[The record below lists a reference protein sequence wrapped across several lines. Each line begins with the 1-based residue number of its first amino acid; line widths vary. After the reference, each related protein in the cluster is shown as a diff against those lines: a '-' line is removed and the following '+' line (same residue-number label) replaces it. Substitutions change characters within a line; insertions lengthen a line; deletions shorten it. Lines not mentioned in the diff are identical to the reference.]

1 MTQSKYDAATAKALM
16 ELAHGECKD
25 EATAPYIQRESG
37 LYVNESFRA
46 VCPPGT
52 IFDWTPADDMEWPG
66 SPNPDT
72 APFLPIPFTA
82 SELAACMLDG
92 PGQSIQFALDKR
104 IGYPLK
110 DGALG
115 SIRAR
120 HRWMREALQEAYDI
134 AAAAQLVVGE
144 FDHEEEA
151 RAHAL
156 AQQYDDANGQ
166 ANELEGVFE
175 QGITRNEASA
185 RRARAVASVAD
196 LKAQAERAQA
206 AVADKWK
213 AWRKAMVR
221 QLLWAESRRTYI
233 ARKLEET
240 QSDEYKK
247 LTLVVDA
254 VFERL
259 EKAKLKLERRQAI
272 LNSPETLCV
281 PIGVAEADVEKALR
295 EVADAEHDMRVMR
308 GDCDDSR
315 LMGKELGST
324 QTAVGYLP
332 DMKTEP
338 EREAEQF
345 WFCNVSLD
353 LEHWATL
360 ADVSAREAAMLLCL
374 HHPTKTTFDDAKT
387 TMRTDLP
394 ERHLERLDR
403 SLSDYAAQNPRPCRS
418 LLGWYSAAQEMQIK
432 LAPEA
437 VLFMGYVAAKSNAT
451 PAPVR
456 NGASNAPMDGITTK
470 QVAAI
475 FDGFHYTAE
484 NWPRRLSDTKWLKPA
499 QVALGAVGGATSL
512 WCPATLARLIH
523 GKERVTAK
531 QKMLE
536 ALNKKFKSNTVL
548 EPWRTKWDEHY
559 QMFNDADANH

>member
-1 MTQSKYDAATAKALM
+1 
-16 ELAHGECKD
+16 
-25 EATAPYIQRESG
+25 
-37 LYVNESFRA
+37 
-46 VCPPGT
+46 
-52 IFDWTPADDMEWPG
+52 
-66 SPNPDT
+66 
-72 APFLPIPFTA
+72 
-82 SELAACMLDG
+82 
-92 PGQSIQFALDKR
+92 
-104 IGYPLK
+104 
-110 DGALG
+110 
-115 SIRAR
+115 
-120 HRWMREALQEAYDI
+120 
-134 AAAAQLVVGE
+134 
-144 FDHEEEA
+144 
-151 RAHAL
+151 
-156 AQQYDDANGQ
+156 
-166 ANELEGVFE
+166 
-175 QGITRNEASA
+175 
-185 RRARAVASVAD
+185 
-196 LKAQAERAQA
+196 
-206 AVADKWK
+206 
-213 AWRKAMVR
+213 
-221 QLLWAESRRTYI
+221 
-233 ARKLEET
+233 
-240 QSDEYKK
+240 
-247 LTLVVDA
+247 
-254 VFERL
+254 
-259 EKAKLKLERRQAI
+259 
-272 LNSPETLCV
+272 
-281 PIGVAEADVEKALR
+281 
-295 EVADAEHDMRVMR
+295 
-308 GDCDDSR
+308 
-315 LMGKELGST
+315 
-324 QTAVGYLP
+324 
-332 DMKTEP
+332 MKTEH
-338 EREAEQF
+338 EREAEQY

-387 TMRTDLP
+387 TMRPDLP

-403 SLSDYAAQNPRPCRS
+403 SLSDYAAQNPRSCRS

>member
-120 HRWMREALQEAYDI
+120 HRWMREALQDAYDI

-156 AQQYDDANGQ
+156 AQQYDDADGQ
-166 ANELEGVFE
+166 ANEREGVFE

-196 LKAQAERAQA
+196 LKAQTERAQA

-221 QLLWAESRRTYI
+221 QLLWAESHRIYI
-233 ARKLEET
+233 ARRLEES

-247 LTLVVDA
+247 WELVADA
-254 VFERL
+254 AIQRREN
-259 EKAKLKLERRQAI
+259 AKIKLARRQAI

-281 PIGVAEADVEKALR
+281 PVDVAEADVEKALR
-295 EVADAEHDMRVMR
+295 ELAEAEHRMSVLL
-308 GDCDDSR
+308 GNCDDSK
-315 LMGKELGST
+315 LMGKELGPT
-324 QTAVGYLP
+324 QPEVGDLS
-332 DMKTEP
+332 DIKNEH
-338 EREAEQF
+338 ERGAEQF

-353 LEHWATL
+353 LKDWAAL

-374 HHPTKTTFDDAKT
+374 HNPRKKSFEDANAIE
-387 TMRTDLP
+387 RPDLP
-394 ERHLERLDR
+394 DGHLERLDR
-403 SLSDYAAQNPRPCRS
+403 RLSDYAAQNPRPCRS
-418 LLGWYSAAQEMQIK
+418 LLSWYSAAQEMQIK

-437 VLFMGYVAAKSNAT
+437 VLFMGYVAAQSNAT
-451 PAPVR
+451 PAPMAD
-456 NGASNAPMDGITTK
+456 GTSNFPTK
-470 QVAAI
+470 PVQRSAAQDAAI
-475 FDGFHYTAE
+475 LTAIRDAGH
-484 NWPRRLSDTKWLKPA
+484 NPLVLPA
-499 QVALGAVGGATSL
+499 NEPGRPGVKAAI
-512 WCPATLARLIH
+512 R
-523 GKERVTAK
+523 
-531 QKMLE
+531 E
-536 ALNKKFKSNTVL
+536 ALNDNVL
-548 EPWRTKWDEHY
+548 FVGTRVFDKAWERLSSRGEIAYT
-559 QMFNDADANH
+559 A